1 MTTAQILIG
10 FGLIILLAVG
20 SHTLSNMRGFDIP
33 ARRPF
38 FETLVQLII
47 GVLFISISAT
57 VIPQSI
63 RHLILPALVLVAVL
77 VVVARPSR
85 PSQLPVPVPAAPAT
99 S

>member
-20 SHTLSNMRGFDIP
+20 SQTLSNMRGFDIP

-38 FETLVQLII
+38 FETLVRLII
-47 GVLFISISAT
+47 SVLFISISAT
-57 VIPQSI
+57 VTPQSL
-63 RHLILPALVLVAVL
+63 RHPIVPTLVLVAVL
-77 VVVARPSR
+77 VVVARPLR